1 MINKLTYC
9 GEYNF
14 GELIKSQRVL
24 RDYSIRDLADLTGFS
39 YASISRWESGKRVPS
54 VESFNKIMTALGAE
68 LTVVAK

>member
-1 MINKLTYC
+1 MISKLTYC

-24 RDYSIRDLADLTGFS
+24 RDYSIRELANLTGFS
-39 YASISRWESGKRVPS
+39 SAAISRWESGKRVPS

>member
-1 MINKLTYC
+1 MINKLIYC

-24 RDYSIRDLADLTGFS
+24 RDYSIRELADLTGFS
-39 YASISRWESGKRVPS
+39 SAAISRWESGKRVPS

>member
-1 MINKLTYC
+1 MINKLKYC

-24 RDYSIRDLADLTGFS
+24 RGYSIRDLAVLTGFS
-39 YASISRWESGKRVPS
+39 SAAISRWESGKRIPS

>member
-24 RDYSIRDLADLTGFS
+24 RDYSIRELADLTGFS
-39 YASISRWESGKRVPS
+39 PAAISRWESGKRVPS

>member
-24 RDYSIRDLADLTGFS
+24 RDYSIRELADLTGFS